1 MALPIIR
8 EGAGDLVRGRSYVVY
23 GLLALT
29 VIVLLNLPLP
39 ASIRLRSG
47 VRDGVAPFQSVL
59 SAMVSSVRDSRSRLK
74 DSVNFAREKERLL
87 EEIENLKLQIRL
99 QRGLEKDN
107 AELRSLLG
115 FRQSYRY
122 RLVLAE
128 VVSRGDASGWWE
140 TARLN
145 RGSSSGIG
153 PGMAVITPEGLVGRT
168 TAVSRQT
175 TDILL
180 ITDPNCKIACKL
192 GAAGSFGIVRGN
204 GISVTGARDLAML
217 YTVPAC
223 RMDFIH
229 RDADIA
235 SGTTVVTSEKSG
247 VYPEGL
253 TVGHVRETV
262 LDPSRLF
269 RHAEVIPA
277 ADLSTLRYVFVV
289 LGEGAAGGSPSSTV
303 ESKALDALER
313 AAAEGDR

>member
-1 MALPIIR
+1 M
-8 EGAGDLVRGRSYVVY
+8 RGRSYLIY
-23 GLLALT
+23 GLLALA

-39 ASIRLRSG
+39 ASLRLRSG
-47 VRDGVAPFQSVL
+47 VRDGIAPFQSVL
-59 SAMVSSVRDSRSRLK
+59 SVLVSSVRDSRSRLK

-87 EEIENLKLQIRL
+87 EEIENLKLKLRL
-99 QRGLEKDN
+99 QGGIEKDN

-115 FRQSYRY
+115 FRQNYRY

-153 PGMAVITPEGLVGRT
+153 PQMAVITPEGLVGRT
-168 TAVSRQT
+168 TSVSRQT
-175 TDILL
+175 ADVLL
-180 ITDPNCKIACKL
+180 ITDPNCKIACKV
-192 GAAGSFGIVRGN
+192 GSAGSFGIVRGN
-204 GISVTGARDLAML
+204 GVSATGARDLAML
-217 YTVPAC
+217 YTAPAC
-223 RMDFIH
+223 RMDYIH
-229 RDADIA
+229 RDAEIA
-235 SGTTVVTSEKSG
+235 PGTAVVTSEKSG

-269 RHAEVIPA
+269 RRAEVTPA

-289 LGEGAAGGSPSSTV
+289 LGEGAADGASRSTV
-303 ESKALDALER
+303 ESTELDALER